1 MTDELVG
8 VMQKKKVGSKAAVA
22 GVVGRPLRG
31 EWEKRSPSDWGGRG
45 VVS

>member
-8 VMQKKKVGSKAAVA
+8 VVQKKKVGSKAAVA
-22 GVVGRPLRG
+22 GDVGSPLRG
-31 EWEKRSPSDWGGRG
+31 EGEKRSTCDWGGRG